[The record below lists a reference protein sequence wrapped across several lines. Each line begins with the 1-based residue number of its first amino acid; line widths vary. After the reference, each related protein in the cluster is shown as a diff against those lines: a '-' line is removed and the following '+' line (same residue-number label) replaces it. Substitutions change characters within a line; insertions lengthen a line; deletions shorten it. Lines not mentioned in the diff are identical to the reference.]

1 MGCIRP
7 QSPVSLRSGG
17 LRCVKMPMVH
27 EGFWG
32 QVRGQRAE
40 SNTLRAWLL
49 PSVQVPWEDGQPLCG
64 EGSAVHSQLLP
75 PPPAAGVLPS
85 NRATLHLPSGIMSSP
100 LRGWHKSAFLL
111 LLTGLSFQFPIVLA
125 NGLTTR
131 LPVTFP
137 PLPAALE
144 ESLDPSDLQGR
155 ACGGRNATGS
165 SRTCVTLWP
174 SVQPSAQPPVSQ
186 HCMGR
191 PPLFGD
197 MAHPLV
203 FLSPT
208 PIKHMAVPWL

>member
-85 NRATLHLPSGIMSSP
+85 NRAILHLPSGIMSSP

-111 LLTGLSFQFPIVLA
+111 LLTGLSFSFPLCWLMA
-125 NGLTTR
+125 
-131 LPVTFP
+131 
-137 PLPAALE
+137 
-144 ESLDPSDLQGR
+144 SQR
-155 ACGGRNATGS
+155 ACLLPFLPCRRLWRRASIPPTCRAGRVVAGMRPGARGPAS
-165 SRTCVTLWP
+165 P
-174 SVQPSAQPPVSQ
+174 SGLQCSHQPSLQCHNIAWGALPSS
-186 HCMGR
+186 
-191 PPLFGD
+191 
-197 MAHPLV
+197 A
-203 FLSPT
+203 T
-208 PIKHMAVPWL
+208 WPILWSF